1 LFSRNC
7 LLRCC
12 QFFRILA
19 LVSVLSCVTDKTAQA
34 DFDYQLGHGLD
45 IGPFNFA
52 GYSNVVVNLPNRGE
66 KSFVLDD
73 LSLFVSGHIGKLFN
87 PFIEAELTHFDFI
100 HSGPTGTDRG
110 DGDFVLERF
119 YNDTDLTDSV
129 TLRLGK
135 MLTPVG
141 EWNQIHAAPLVL
153 TTVRPAVTVRNFSEY
168 ATGVSVLY
176 SDTAAHFPDIQIYW
190 QPSTEFVERPSSIT
204 LHQYREV
211 EGAHISFPIRLL
223 DKIGFS
229 FQQSKDING
238 VNQSLYG
245 LDYHY
250 TIQKWTLEGEETFS
264 DISSNGTSLAR
275 DTEWGLYGAAS
286 YALTD
291 QWSLYAWYEGFA
303 DRTASST
310 AHDLLFGV
318 AYRPLPATVLKLEYL
333 QNIAGK
339 PVNPTGLFASWSVL
353 F

>member
-1 LFSRNC
+1 M
-7 LLRCC
+7 
-12 QFFRILA
+12 
-19 LVSVLSCVTDKTAQA
+19 SCVTNKTVQA

-52 GYSNVVVNLPNRGE
+52 GYSNVVANVPSQGK
-66 KSFVLDD
+66 KSFTLDD

-87 PFIEAELTHFDFI
+87 PFIEAELTNFDFV
-100 HSGPTGTDRG
+100 HSGSVGANG
-110 DGDFVLERF
+110 SFVLERF
-119 YNDTDLTDSV
+119 YNDTELTDSV
-129 TLRLGK
+129 MLRLGK

-176 SDTAAHFPDIQIYW
+176 SDTSADIPDIQIYW
-190 QPSTEFVERPSSIT
+190 QPSTEFAERPSGIT
-204 LHQYREV
+204 HHQYREV
-211 EGAHISFPIRLL
+211 EGAHVSFPIGLL

-229 FQQSKDING
+229 FQQSRDTNG
-238 VNQSLYG
+238 VDQSLYG

-250 TIQKWTLEGEETFS
+250 TIQKLTLVGEGTFS
-264 DISSNGTSLAR
+264 DISSNGTSVAR
-275 DTEWGLYGAAS
+275 DIEWGLYGAAS

-291 QWSLYAWYEGFA
+291 QWSLYAWYEEFA
-303 DRTASST
+303 DRTASSA
-310 AHDLLFGV
+310 AHDLLFGI
-318 AYRPLPATVLKLEYL
+318 AYRPIPATVIKFEYL
-333 QNIAGK
+333 QNIAGQ